1 MPCSQHF
8 SRLKP
13 QHFRSKK
20 ATGLG
25 VGVGWPIPEAIAM
38 RKPYLDTAHAI
49 QAEVLKRRHE
59 FLAAGEL
66 MRVKEDICLIFIMA
80 IHIISSG

>member
-1 MPCSQHF
+1 MIPAFFQVKTH
-8 SRLKP
+8 
-13 QHFRSKK
+13 HFRSKK

-49 QAEVLKRRHE
+49 QAEVLKRRQICGRGRIDE
-59 FLAAGEL
+59 GEGRL
-66 MRVKEDICLIFIMA
+66 ICSIFIMA
-80 IHIISSG
+80 IHIIS